1 MKIEGNK
8 TKFEELNIGETFELA
23 GTLFLKIRNEHIE
36 AGKNLETVYNLN
48 AIDLTKN
55 KIVSIPNEEIILK
68 RNAKIVME

>member
-1 MKIEGNK
+1 MKIEGHRTNFK
-8 TKFEELNIGETFELA
+8 ELNIGDTFEIA

-36 AGKNLETVYNLN
+36 AGKNLDVVYNLN

-55 KIVSIPNEEIILK
+55 TIVSVNEEEIVLK